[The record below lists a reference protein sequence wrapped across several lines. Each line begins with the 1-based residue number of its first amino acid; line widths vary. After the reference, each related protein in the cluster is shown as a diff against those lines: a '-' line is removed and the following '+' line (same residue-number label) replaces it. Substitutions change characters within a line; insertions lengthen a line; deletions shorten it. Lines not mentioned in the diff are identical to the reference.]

1 MGVAKPLID
10 EAFLCQFKPL
20 DTLSPGLLAE
30 AIAHSR
36 IERLPPGRRIHWAK
50 NAVQENVQYLL
61 SGQLALLTEHGL
73 VRTLKA
79 DAREA
84 LHPIGEMCPPG
95 CTALARTSVTLLS
108 IERACLDDLLRR
120 NHRDKT
126 GFSALPAIGPASP
139 DISPPESPDRTSPC
153 ATKFS
158 ATAAAEIR
166 PSPHEPLP
174 YHAALT
180 APLFSRL
187 PRPHLQV
194 LKQRLTEVT
203 VHAGEVVIREGE
215 TGDHYY
221 FIVAGR
227 CRVTRQAGRR
237 SRPVVVAE
245 LGAGEGFGEGAL
257 IAHDRHDSTVTMV
270 EQGRLLRLSK
280 GEFLTL
286 LVQPFIQWIPYGS
299 LSVLRS
305 QGAVLLDIRS
315 TGVFRKKHLQGSINI
330 PLNTLRQCA
339 ALLDR
344 RKRYVICSDI
354 ARRGATAAFLLAQQ
368 GMDVRILDESM
379 RTALRKDNE
388 IPDSHQ
394 PGV

>member
-1 MGVAKPLID
+1 MGVANPLID

-20 DTLSPGLLAE
+20 DTLGSGLLGE

-61 SGQLALLTEHGL
+61 SGQLALLTEQGL
-73 VRTLKA
+73 IRTLKA
-79 DAREA
+79 DSREA

-120 NHRDKT
+120 NHRDKA
-126 GFSALPAIGPASP
+126 GLSSLPEIAPAAT
-139 DISPPESPDRTSPC
+139 DTRPP
-153 ATKFS
+153 
-158 ATAAAEIR
+158 
-166 PSPHEPLP
+166 PHEPP
-174 YHAALT
+174 QYHAAFT

-203 VHAGEVVIREGE
+203 VQAGEVVIREGE
-215 TGDHYY
+215 AGDHYY

-227 CRVTRQAGRR
+227 CRVTRQTGRR
-237 SRPVVVAE
+237 NRPVVVAE
-245 LGAGEGFGEGAL
+245 LEAGEGFGEGAL

-299 LSVLRS
+299 LPALRR

-344 RKRYVICSDI
+344 RKRYIICSDI
-354 ARRGATAAFLLAQQ
+354 GRRGATAAFLLAQQ
-368 GMDVRILDESM
+368 GMDVKILDESM
-379 RTALRKDNE
+379 RTALRKDKGLKEGN
-388 IPDSHQ
+388 SS
-394 PGV
+394 